1 MALNAHYRYS
11 AAVEYA
17 QSQWESVNN
26 RVHHKMQEDG
36 SVVLVDP
43 NHQGTSHVEIQK
55 IDPSAR
61 LFPFEVQP
69 TDPPQPAAQHGA
81 QITINKLGKSR
92 MSPFEPSSSSVSAA
106 HSSVPIGKKLDHSLL
121 PFFQQPKVDS
131 FNKVALSLFTSV
143 NQFDH
148 QVPIMINDINAIMV
162 SAPASNIKPSTPSN
176 VNDELGH
183 HKRSSSISSAGAKRH
198 SMADTISN
206 AENCKEKAPT
216 TSDTQQK
223 MDLADFDAMVAELD
237 GQKTTITKP
246 QLIDAMIIS
255 LKLRKHIA
263 NQISST
269 ATSTSYDV
277 QAAVDLAHYDAMV
290 AKLNEQELPISKA
303 QLIDVFCASSKL
315 RKQIKTVD
323 AKILSQSGNKTIPPT
338 DIQPTSPVA
347 SHQLSK
353 ISKITN
359 KNLDKLSLFPL
370 ENPSSSVGVPIVYTS
385 DYSHEN
391 AVPVCG
397 SNIEPLTPSVLNAN
411 NLSDRGMTSPI
422 SDQIVGPESTKIGF
436 SVPVNRNYNYGYNY
450 KKQRQKERQEQIKV
464 EQLLAKMDAYIASP
478 NDEEMAVEP
487 VIVNQPSLAAEA
499 PIESSSQSPNCA
511 SDDTQQHPVI
521 ILLSNDD
528 DATGEVHD
536 EEQQQLTIEPILAV
550 SDKKFRRKKRRRCSK
565 QMNAVEPSLSGAV
578 TIALPELV
586 TAVDTPVQL
595 VTEQLTEVQLAFMAE
610 CENEFVDR
618 YTDNDQE
625 YVELRKKQ
633 ISHPPIF
640 SFQHHQI
647 IVDDKPN
654 LPVSVKE
661 TSDHSTIAISADQKQ
676 SSVIPLVDR
685 LRPRRRLLVFQPAK
699 LTTIRE
705 VDESLAVKHD
715 DKWVVGFFH
724 EGSIRDVRYLYYTPL
739 EAAAQLKAAE
749 QRMLKRIEERRQV
762 LGKIEATAAS
772 LSCSKSVQQ
781 QTETAVTVDDEPL
794 QKIADDQSLSSVDE
808 THQTTVPIHHSAD
821 EIVLIDKDDT
831 NKQSSSLMAVEHP
844 TITPIHH
851 SADEIVLIDHPSV
864 LKGLADDGEV
874 QSGMNG
880 QKKTKENEAAA
891 VTIKASEKQ
900 AEEFGNETIVPP
912 VTVNILSKPILPRFE
927 EPSVSAAQP
936 KVASAQTVYN
946 FMVPTAASTAK
957 RTSKFVAAPV
967 NQGPAWN
974 SSTKIDPKA
983 YQKLPSVPSSYIAN
997 MKRQQKAIEVGRRS
1011 SPALP

>member
-1 MALNAHYRYS
+1 
-11 AAVEYA
+11 
-17 QSQWESVNN
+17 
-26 RVHHKMQEDG
+26 
-36 SVVLVDP
+36 
-43 NHQGTSHVEIQK
+43 
-55 IDPSAR
+55 
-61 LFPFEVQP
+61 
-69 TDPPQPAAQHGA
+69 
-81 QITINKLGKSR
+81 
-92 MSPFEPSSSSVSAA
+92 
-106 HSSVPIGKKLDHSLL
+106 
-121 PFFQQPKVDS
+121 
-131 FNKVALSLFTSV
+131 
-143 NQFDH
+143 
-148 QVPIMINDINAIMV
+148 
-162 SAPASNIKPSTPSN
+162 
-176 VNDELGH
+176 
-183 HKRSSSISSAGAKRH
+183 
-198 SMADTISN
+198 
-206 AENCKEKAPT
+206 
-216 TSDTQQK
+216 
-223 MDLADFDAMVAELD
+223 
-237 GQKTTITKP
+237 
-246 QLIDAMIIS
+246 
-255 LKLRKHIA
+255 
-263 NQISST
+263 
-269 ATSTSYDV
+269 
-277 QAAVDLAHYDAMV
+277 
-290 AKLNEQELPISKA
+290 
-303 QLIDVFCASSKL
+303 
-315 RKQIKTVD
+315 
-323 AKILSQSGNKTIPPT
+323 
-338 DIQPTSPVA
+338 
-347 SHQLSK
+347 
-353 ISKITN
+353 
-359 KNLDKLSLFPL
+359 
-370 ENPSSSVGVPIVYTS
+370 
-385 DYSHEN
+385 
-391 AVPVCG
+391 
-397 SNIEPLTPSVLNAN
+397 
-411 NLSDRGMTSPI
+411 
-422 SDQIVGPESTKIGF
+422 
-436 SVPVNRNYNYGYNY
+436 
-450 KKQRQKERQEQIKV
+450 
-464 EQLLAKMDAYIASP
+464 
-478 NDEEMAVEP
+478 MAVEP

-499 PIESSSQSPNCA
+499 PIESSSLFPNCA

-528 DATGEVHD
+528 DVTGEVHD

-550 SDKKFRRKKRRRCSK
+550 SDKKFRRKKRRPCNK

-586 TAVDTPVQL
+586 TALDTPVQL

-808 THQTTVPIHHSAD
+808 MHQTTVPIHHSAD
-821 EIVLIDKDDT
+821 EIVF
-831 NKQSSSLMAVEHP
+831 
-844 TITPIHH
+844 
-851 SADEIVLIDHPSV
+851 IDHPSV
-864 LKGLADDGEV
+864 LEVLADDGAV
-874 QSGMNG
+874 QPGKNG
-880 QKKTKENEAAA
+880 QKKTKKNEAAA

-900 AEEFGNETIVPP
+900 AKEFGNETIIPP
-912 VTVNILSKPILPRFE
+912 VTVNILGKSILPRFE

-936 KVASAQTVYN
+936 KVASAQTGKH
-946 FMVPTAASTAK
+946 FMVPTAASIAK
-957 RTSKFVAAPV
+957 RASKFVAAPV